1 MHKSFN
7 LQVFLLHSPVFF
19 DSRFFGHDKVFIPP
33 YWDSDMSFMYFIKF
47 TGHGIQ
53 NNLWRKRELSIRK
66 TLARLKPLITCQCFG
81 IDKTVLIYS
90 TTLYYH
96 FFFKIEITL
105 TECGRNGKHQY
116 WCCVTGA
123 ASYSWFSIYILDATA
138 KILSYQI
145 NVVAKVN

>member
-81 IDKTVLIYS
+81 IDKTVFIYS

-96 FFFKIEITL
+96 FFFLNWNYFNRMWTKWKASIL
-105 TECGRNGKHQY
+105 VLRNR
-116 WCCVTGA
+116 CCVIFLIFNIHPRCYRKDTV
-123 ASYSWFSIYILDATA
+123 
-138 KILSYQI
+138 LSD
-145 NVVAKVN
+145 KCCC